1 MVDQILQASETPPVI
16 ILQGDHGPWVGSI
29 PIRMQIL
36 NAYYL
41 PGDATRRLYPTI
53 SPVNSFRVALNEI
66 FGLGLPLLE
75 DVSYYS
81 TYPKPYTFEVVP
93 AE

>member
-1 MVDQILQASETPPVI
+1 VDQILRTSETPPVI
-16 ILQGDHGPWVGSI
+16 ILQGDHGPWVGSV

-41 PGDATRRLYPTI
+41 PGDAALRLYPTI
-53 SPVNSFRVALNEI
+53 SPVNSFRAVLNEI
-66 FGLGLPLLE
+66 IRLELPLLE
-75 DVSYYS
+75 DISYYS